1 MDAFWLLFFV
11 VLGKYLLKVT
21 LKNVFLQVNKISMA
35 SFESLYNKIEYNVK
49 AALLKVADLQRENA
63 ELKEQNA
70 ALEEKQKDLV
80 KQTEEL
86 TERLK
91 LTVVTQTVLN
101 KKDKKETKKQINDW
115 VREIDKCINL
125 LTNK

>member
-1 MDAFWLLFFV
+1 
-11 VLGKYLLKVT
+11 
-21 LKNVFLQVNKISMA
+21 MA

-63 ELKEQNA
+63 ELREENA
-70 ALEEKQKDLV
+70 RLEEQRKNLL

-91 LTVVTQTVLN
+91 LVVITKTVFD
-101 KKDKKETKKQINDW
+101 KKDKQETKKQINDW

>member
-1 MDAFWLLFFV
+1 
-11 VLGKYLLKVT
+11 
-21 LKNVFLQVNKISMA
+21 LQVNIISMA

-63 ELKEQNA
+63 ELKEKNA
-70 ALEEKQKDLV
+70 ELEEKQKNLI

-101 KKDKKETKKQINDW
+101 KRDKQETKKQINDW

>member
-1 MDAFWLLFFV
+1 M
-11 VLGKYLLKVT
+11 
-21 LKNVFLQVNKISMA
+21 QVNYISMA

-63 ELKEQNA
+63 ELREENA
-70 ALEEKQKDLV
+70 RLEEQRKNLL

-91 LTVVTQTVLN
+91 LVVITKTVFD
-101 KKDKKETKKQINDW
+101 KKDKQETKKQINDW

>member
-1 MDAFWLLFFV
+1 MLVGESGLQI
-11 VLGKYLLKVT
+11 T
-21 LKNVFLQVNKISMA
+21 LKFVFLQVNKLSMA

-49 AALLKVADLQRENA
+49 AALLKMADLQRENA
-63 ELKEQNA
+63 ELKEEIVK
-70 ALEEKQKDLV
+70 LEEKQKELV
-80 KQTEEL
+80 KQTSDL

-91 LTVVTQTVLN
+91 LTVVTQKILN
-101 KKDKKETKKQINDW
+101 NKDKQETKKQINDW

>member
-1 MDAFWLLFFV
+1 M
-11 VLGKYLLKVT
+11 
-21 LKNVFLQVNKISMA
+21 QVNKTAMA

-49 AALLKVADLQRENA
+49 AALLKMADLQRENA
-63 ELKEQNA
+63 ELKDEI
-70 ALEEKQKDLV
+70 EKMKEKQKELV
-80 KQTEEL
+80 NQTSDL

-91 LTVVTQTVLN
+91 LTVVTQKIIN
-101 KKDKKETKKQINDW
+101 KKDKQEAKKQINDW

>member
-1 MDAFWLLFFV
+1 
-11 VLGKYLLKVT
+11 
-21 LKNVFLQVNKISMA
+21 MA

-49 AALLKVADLQRENA
+49 AALLKTTELQKENARLRERNA
-63 ELKEQNA
+63 ELVENEKELKHQI
-70 ALEEKQKDLV
+70 
-80 KQTEEL
+80 EEL

-91 LTVVTQTVLN
+91 LIVVTKTVFN
-101 KKDKKETKKQINDW
+101 KKDKQETKKQINDW

>member
-1 MDAFWLLFFV
+1 M
-11 VLGKYLLKVT
+11 
-21 LKNVFLQVNKISMA
+21 QVNIISMA

-63 ELKEQNA
+63 ELKEKNA
-70 ALEEKQKDLV
+70 ELEEKQKNLI

-91 LTVVTQTVLN
+91 LIVVTQTVLN
-101 KKDKKETKKQINDW
+101 KRDKQETKKQINDW

>member
-1 MDAFWLLFFV
+1 
-11 VLGKYLLKVT
+11 
-21 LKNVFLQVNKISMA
+21 MA

-63 ELKEQNA
+63 ELREENA
-70 ALEEKQKDLV
+70 RLEEQRKNLL

-91 LTVVTQTVLN
+91 LVVITKTVFD
-101 KKDKKETKKQINDW
+101 KKDKQETKKQINDW

-125 LTNK
+125 LTNE

>member
-1 MDAFWLLFFV
+1 M
-11 VLGKYLLKVT
+11 
-21 LKNVFLQVNKISMA
+21 QVNKKSMA

-49 AALLKVADLQRENA
+49 AALLKTAELQRENA
-63 ELKEQNA
+63 ELRERNA
-70 ALEEKQKDLV
+70 ELEEQGKMMQKQID
-80 KQTEEL
+80 EL

-91 LTVVTQTVLN
+91 LIVVTKTVFN
-101 KKDKKETKKQINDW
+101 KKDKQETKKQINDW

>member
-1 MDAFWLLFFV
+1 
-11 VLGKYLLKVT
+11 
-21 LKNVFLQVNKISMA
+21 MA

-63 ELKEQNA
+63 ELKEKNA
-70 ALEEKQKDLV
+70 ELEEKQKNLI

-91 LTVVTQTVLN
+91 LIVVTQTVLN
-101 KKDKKETKKQINDW
+101 KRDKQETKKQINDW